1 MTTKYLFFG
10 FNIFS
15 TFKILKDVKENY
27 IFNRI
32 NINLFGS
39 IIELAALGDSI
50 NFHLILPKKESQ
62 FVYHKM
68 DVLDHFDTSNIH

>member
-10 FNIFS
+10 WNIFS
-15 TFKILKDVKENY
+15 TFKILKDGKENY

-39 IIELAALGDSI
+39 IIELAALGD
-50 NFHLILPKKESQ
+50 
-62 FVYHKM
+62 
-68 DVLDHFDTSNIH
+68 